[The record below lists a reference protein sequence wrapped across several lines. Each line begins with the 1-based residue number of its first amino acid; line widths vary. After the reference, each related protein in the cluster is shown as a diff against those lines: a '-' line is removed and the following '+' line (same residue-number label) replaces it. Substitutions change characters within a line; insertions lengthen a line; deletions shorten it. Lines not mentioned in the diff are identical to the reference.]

1 MAMPMPVAVAMLV
14 PVARLVPVAMLVP
27 VGSGRWT
34 VAPAGR
40 VRLTRARF
48 PYRVAG

>member
-1 MAMPMPVAVAMLV
+1 MAMPVAVA
-14 PVARLVPVAMLVP
+14 VARLVPVAMLVP